1 MQVNGCQGKM
11 HYREKEEGQADD
23 RTRRI
28 RKETEKGAEAVVIF
42 T

>member
-1 MQVNGCQGKM
+1 MLEQNALRPMQ
-11 HYREKEEGQADD
+11 EDQAGD

-28 RKETEKGAEAVVIF
+28 RKETEKGAEEAVVIF